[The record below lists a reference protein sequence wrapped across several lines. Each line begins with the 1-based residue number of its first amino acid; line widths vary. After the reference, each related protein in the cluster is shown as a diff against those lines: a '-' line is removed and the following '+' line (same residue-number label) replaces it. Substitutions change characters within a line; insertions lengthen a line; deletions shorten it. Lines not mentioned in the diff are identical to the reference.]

1 MKCKCNAKSLL
12 RPVFHVFRATFTMP
26 GRNPP
31 ASTRRG
37 KGFTKAETTTLLKA
51 VERILP
57 IDAEG
62 WNEVHEI
69 FNSKHSSRGVEGLKR
84 KFNKLANK
92 PVPTGNPNIPEDV
105 KLAKSIKGK
114 LFRRAGATNLS
125 DKEEEEEEDEEE
137 EELDDDVAT
146 ETADEN
152 IPSQPLITEAEVQE
166 ILNNE
171 EEENNSAIA
180 VEVSEEVTD
189 TQAAVVAPPESSPTT
204 AMQQGTPSLNRLAT
218 AAAQSSLTN
227 QRVLQT
233 GIRHGA
239 TRKKQRVESSKADS
253 GMGDMLEIMKMDMMS
268 QMQQRHDQ
276 RESERERRED
286 ERIRRE
292 EERSRRE
299 EERSRR
305 DEDSQFMRMMMMAMM
320 GNMRNPS
327 PNTNANTSTENNNDL
342 KRKAEEKQEE

>member
-1 MKCKCNAKSLL
+1 
-12 RPVFHVFRATFTMP
+12 MP
-26 GRNPP
+26 SCNPP

-37 KGFTKAETTTLLKA
+37 KGFMKAETTTLLKA

-62 WNEVHEI
+62 WTKVHEI

-114 LFRRAGATNLS
+114 LFRRSGATNLS
-125 DKEEEEEEDEEE
+125 DEEEEEEEDEEE
-137 EELDDDVAT
+137 EELDDDVVT

-166 ILNNE
+166 ILKNE

-189 TQAAVVAPPESSPTT
+189 MQAAVVAPPESSPTT
-204 AMQQGTPSLNRLAT
+204 AMQQGTPSLNQLAI
-218 AAAQSSLTN
+218 AAAQSSLMN

-268 QMQQRHDQ
+268 PMQQRHDQ
-276 RESERERRED
+276 RESKRERRED

-327 PNTNANTSTENNNDL
+327 PNTNANVNAENSNDQ

>member
-12 RPVFHVFRATFTMP
+12 QPVFRAFRTTFTMP

-31 ASTRRG
+31 ASTRCG

-51 VERILP
+51 IERILP

-62 WNEVHEI
+62 WTEVHDI
-69 FNSKHSSRGVEGLKR
+69 FNSKHSPRGVEGLKR

-92 PVPTGNPNIPEDV
+92 PVPMGNPNIPEDV

-114 LFRRAGATNLS
+114 LFRCSGATNLS
-125 DKEEEEEEDEEE
+125 DEEEEEEEEE
-137 EELDDDVAT
+137 EEAELDDDIVA
-146 ETADEN
+146 EAVDKN
-152 IPSQPLITEAEVQE
+152 IPSQPLITDTEVQE

-189 TQAAVVAPPESSPTT
+189 TQATVIAPPESSPTT
-204 AMQQGTPSLNRLAT
+204 AVQQGPPSLNQLAI

-227 QRVLQT
+227 QHVLQT

-239 TRKKQRVESSKADS
+239 TRKKQRMETLKLS
-253 GMGDMLEIMKMDMMS
+253 LEWVTCWK
-268 QMQQRHDQ
+268 
-276 RESERERRED
+276 
-286 ERIRRE
+286 
-292 EERSRRE
+292 
-299 EERSRR
+299 
-305 DEDSQFMRMMMMAMM
+305 
-320 GNMRNPS
+320 
-327 PNTNANTSTENNNDL
+327 
-342 KRKAEEKQEE
+342 

>member
-12 RPVFHVFRATFTMP
+12 QPDFCVFRTTFTMP
-26 GRNPP
+26 SRNPP
-31 ASTRRG
+31 ASTRHG

-51 VERILP
+51 IEWILP
-57 IDAEG
+57 IDTEG
-62 WNEVHEI
+62 WTKVHDI
-69 FNSKHSSRGVEGLKR
+69 FNSKHSSCGVEGLKR

-114 LFRRAGATNLS
+114 LFHRSGATNLS
-125 DKEEEEEEDEEE
+125 DMEEEEEEDEEE
-137 EELDDDVAT
+137 EELDDDIVA
-146 ETADEN
+146 ETVDES

-171 EEENNSAIA
+171 EEENNSAVA
-180 VEVSEEVTD
+180 GEVSEEVTD
-189 TQAAVVAPPESSPTT
+189 TQPAVIAPPESSPTT
-204 AMQQGTPSLNRLAT
+204 AVQQGTPSLNRLAI

-276 RESERERRED
+276 RESEQERRED
-286 ERIRRE
+286 EQIRRE
-292 EERSRRE
+292 EEHSRRE
-299 EERSRR
+299 EEEV
-305 DEDSQFMRMMMMAMM
+305 DAMKTV
-320 GNMRNPS
+320 NS
-327 PNTNANTSTENNNDL
+327 
-342 KRKAEEKQEE
+342 